1 MSLAKFWTYFIF
13 FNKLSPGPFLKAKLS
28 FFNVFVRFKQRY
40 PLSTHEKV
48 NLDAV
53 GTQEVPLNPVTCAW
67 SQSIKQKKEK
77 YMNFAEYSK
86 KEYQK

>member
-1 MSLAKFWTYFIF
+1 MC
-13 FNKLSPGPFLKAKLS
+13 
-28 FFNVFVRFKQRY
+28 FVRFKQRY

-77 YMNFAEYSK
+77 YMNFAE
-86 KEYQK
+86 